1 MRKTGTVL
9 MVLGTVLIVAAL
21 ALFLF
26 NQRENAQAEQ
36 SMVDIMPQLVQQIQE
51 NTAEE
56 IIVET
61 IPPWELP
68 QQIDPENV
76 EPMSELEVDGN
87 GYIGCLSLPT
97 LGLEL
102 PVMGDWSY
110 SKLKVAPCRYAGN
123 LHTEDLV
130 IMAHNYSSH
139 FGRIDQLSMGDPVLF
154 ADVNGKLTEFE
165 VVGREVL
172 PPTAVEEMTSGAYDL
187 TLFTCTY
194 GGANR
199 VTVYCD
205 QIQE

>member
-194 GGANR
+194 GGKTR
-199 VTVYCD
+199 LVVYCD
-205 QIQE
+205 RK

>member
-1 MRKTGTVL
+1 
-9 MVLGTVLIVAAL
+9 
-21 ALFLF
+21 
-26 NQRENAQAEQ
+26 
-36 SMVDIMPQLVQQIQE
+36 
-51 NTAEE
+51 
-56 IIVET
+56 
-61 IPPWELP
+61 
-68 QQIDPENV
+68 
-76 EPMSELEVDGN
+76 
-87 GYIGCLSLPT
+87 
-97 LGLEL
+97 
-102 PVMGDWSY
+102 
-110 SKLKVAPCRYAGN
+110 
-123 LHTEDLV
+123 
-130 IMAHNYSSH
+130 MAHNYSSH

>member
-1 MRKTGTVL
+1 